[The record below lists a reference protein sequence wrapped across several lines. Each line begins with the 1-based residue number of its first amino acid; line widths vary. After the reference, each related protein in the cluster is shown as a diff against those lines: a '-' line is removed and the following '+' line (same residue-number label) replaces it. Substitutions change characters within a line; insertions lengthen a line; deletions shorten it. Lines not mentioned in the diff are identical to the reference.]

1 MLSAGTAALVAAAV
15 MRPSFSLAQNNN
27 LKFCASL
34 GWTVWESGRHIVNGY
49 KDAVKTV
56 GGQLTIADANYD
68 VKKQADQILAF
79 VDSKPDAIFIVPAD
93 AAAISSAVQKAVESK
108 IPIFVADSYIPYTTV
123 TSTAMSNNFGM
134 GSYSA
139 QYIAESLGQKGKV
152 ALISL
157 PSNESW
163 DQRTL
168 GARQMFSQYPNIE
181 VVSNTAFALGGST
194 TPRQVADQILTAN
207 PQLDAIWCAWDGAGT
222 EGALAIR
229 AAGRNVIITGIDG
242 GQQSFEYIKAGSP
255 MKLTMAQSFYEET
268 YLNAF
273 YAHEYIAGREAPRF
287 IISPVYAVTQK
298 QLINLK
304 TIPDNYD
311 QPGEAEKLG
320 WTRVL

>member
-1 MLSAGTAALVAAAV
+1 LASHLPSHKKIGKKGNVMMNETEIPALVSHYEGMRLTRRGMLSAGTAALVAATV
-15 MRPSFSLAQNNN
+15 MRPGFSLAQNNN

-49 KDAVKTV
+49 RDAVKTV

-93 AAAISSAVQKAVESK
+93 AAAISAAVQKAVESK

-139 QYIAESLGQKGKV
+139 QYIANTLGGKGKV
-152 ALISL
+152 ALVSL

-163 DQRTL
+163 DERTL
-168 GARQMFSQYPNIE
+168 GAREMFGRFPNID

-194 TPRQVADQILTAN
+194 TPRQVVDQILTAR
-207 PQLDAIWCAWDGAGT
+207 PRRARSPFAP
-222 EGALAIR
+222 R
-229 AAGRNVIITGIDG
+229 AAT
-242 GQQSFEYIKAGSP
+242 SSSPGSTAASSP
-255 MKLTMAQSFYEET
+255 S
-268 YLNAF
+268 N
-273 YAHEYIAGREAPRF
+273 
-287 IISPVYAVTQK
+287 ISRQGLP
-298 QLINLK
+298 
-304 TIPDNYD
+304 
-311 QPGEAEKLG
+311 
-320 WTRVL
+320 